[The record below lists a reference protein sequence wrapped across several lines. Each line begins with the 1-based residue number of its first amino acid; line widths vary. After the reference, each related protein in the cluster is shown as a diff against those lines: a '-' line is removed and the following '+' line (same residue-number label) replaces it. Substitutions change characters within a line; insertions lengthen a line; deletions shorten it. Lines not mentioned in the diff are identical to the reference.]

1 MPFSNQTH
9 KRRIQKMPKEF
20 NSILN
25 TCLNDYEKREVRK
38 ELLEELKT
46 IYFHLEF
53 LAALSD
59 SQLNPKTKYLR
70 MKQEYCSE
78 KSFGEVSVES
88 FETID
93 ESMKSIE
100 ETLDECWESSKNS
113 ILKNIQNY
121 QFYQDFYGVKP

>member
-25 TCLNDYEKREVRK
+25 TCLNDSEKREVKK
-38 ELLEELKT
+38 ELLEELKN

-53 LAALSD
+53 LTALHD
-59 SQLNPKTKYLR
+59 AHTNPNTKYTR
-70 MKQEYCSE
+70 MKKTYCDE
-78 KSFGEVSVES
+78 KSFGDVSWES
-88 FETID
+88 FESID
-93 ESMKSIE
+93 ESMQSIE
-100 ETLDECWESSKNS
+100 ENLDECWESFKNS

>member
-1 MPFSNQTH
+1 MPFTNQTH

-20 NSILN
+20 NSILK
-25 TCLNDYEKREVRK
+25 TCLNHQERRGVKK

-59 SQLNPKTKYLR
+59 AHTNPKTKYLR
-70 MKQEYCSE
+70 MKQTYCDK

-88 FETID
+88 FEMID

-100 ETLDECWESSKNS
+100 ETLDECWESFKNS
-113 ILKNIQNY
+113 ILKDIQSY

>member
-20 NSILN
+20 NSILK
-25 TCLNDYEKREVRK
+25 TCLNHYERRGVKK

-59 SQLNPKTKYLR
+59 SHLNPKTKYQR
-70 MKQEYCSE
+70 MKQTYCSE
-78 KSFGEVSVES
+78 KSYGEVSVES
-88 FETID
+88 FEIID

-100 ETLDECWESSKNS
+100 EKLDECWESFKNS
-113 ILKNIQNY
+113 ILKDIQSY